1 VAVSRRRGGWTGQ
14 QGCVAAEN
22 AGVRGSSQGR
32 LRQPLLQEAALHL
45 ILEELEL
52 LAGCG
57 VPEPCFA

>member
-1 VAVSRRRGGWTGQ
+1 
-14 QGCVAAEN
+14 VAAEN